1 MVEPADVERYRKGD
15 VGSLRSLANGPLHS
29 GEADIGCGVSK
40 KGVVAGCSV
49 YQDAEVTVS
58 EGVLDEAV
66 RVCDVGRPFDEGL
79 LKGVKRRLF
88 ASVASVD
95 PNKKICP
102 VKP

>member
-49 YQDAEVTVS
+49 SQDAE
-58 EGVLDEAV
+58 V